1 MQGVV
6 DLRKSLYRSSNTYF
20 FDLGARLGPEPMA
33 SVARA
38 FGLGTNQ
45 SVDVFGARPGLV
57 PDGGWK
63 QQAQGE
69 PWYPGD
75 SLNYAI
81 GQGALLVTPLQLA
94 TVAAT
99 LANRGRPVRPRFLM
113 ASDAR
118 LPELSPAPLPL
129 LDQFSQADYAGVIE
143 AMEAV
148 VHRGNQRFGENGTAW
163 AYIGQDIPYRM
174 AGKSGTAQVVELPQ
188 GEEYDEEALEERQR
202 KHAWFMAFAP
212 LEAPKIAVAVLL
224 ENGGGG
230 SQMAAP
236 VARAVVDAWLLPQAS
251 QVAQQ

>member
-1 MQGVV
+1 M
-6 DLRKSLYRSSNTYF
+6 
-20 FDLGARLGPEPMA
+20 
-33 SVARA
+33 
-38 FGLGTNQ
+38 
-45 SVDVFGARPGLV
+45 
-57 PDGGWK
+57 
-63 QQAQGE
+63 
-69 PWYPGD
+69 
-75 SLNYAI
+75 
-81 GQGALLVTPLQLA
+81 VTPLQLA

-118 LPELSPAPLPL
+118 LPELAPAPLPL

-163 AYIGQDIPYRM
+163 AYIGRDIPYRM
-174 AGKSGTAQVVELPQ
+174 AGKSGTAQVVEIPQ

-212 LEAPKIAVAVLL
+212 LESPEIAVAVLL

-236 VARAVVDAWLLPQAS
+236 VARAVVDAWLLPQAG